1 MYIQVPGCHG
11 AVHRNYDIV
20 LERGRGMER
29 GRVMELT
36 TIFGAAA
43 VLVYLAVLAAVNV
56 YAI

>member
-1 MYIQVPGCHG
+1 
-11 AVHRNYDIV
+11 
-20 LERGRGMER
+20 MER